1 MTEET
6 QDGLVSAEQAIVEEL
21 EVARIKKQIKRLKQL
36 PKDFRDMEVMGKDW
50 RDFAEIMG
58 PEKKNEMLLW
68 AKGGVLCLAPTN
80 ELERKVLTVYGEL
93 QKFQRVGV
101 FAFEDVLAEALEL
114 NVSFI
119 YASEWPKQVI
129 TGLNWLAS
137 HYSWNYR
144 FKGQLLG
151 GKGYPLGI

>member
-36 PKDFRDMEVMGKDW
+36 PKDFRDMEVMSKDW
-50 RDFAEIMG
+50 TDFAEIMG

-93 QKFQRVGV
+93 HEFHVGHPDDL
-101 FAFEDVLAEALEL
+101 EDALAEALEL
-114 NVSFI
+114 NASFI
-119 YASEWPKQVI
+119 YASEWPKHVV
-129 TGLNWLAS
+129 TGMNWLAS

-144 FKGQLLG
+144 FKGQLMG
-151 GKGYPLGI
+151 GKGHPLGI